1 MKMCVDLEC
10 PICKKIT
17 QGMLFDE
24 WWESDEKFARK
35 YYSIQCMECDTT
47 VNFEEEYKVTLEL
60 QNIKKE
66 W

>member
-1 MKMCVDLEC
+1 MCVDLEC

-24 WWESDEKFARK
+24 WWESDEKCARK
-35 YYSIQCMECDTT
+35 YYCIQCMECDTT
-47 VNFEEEYKVTLEL
+47 VDFEEEYKVTLEL